1 MAISREISHHFI
13 KKWTLETPCL
23 EILLWLKEKKDK
35 KRKII
40 SLKCKGC
47 IKFQS
52 ETNSM
57 SMFKK
62 TWIDDYGEG
71 RLVSLKYHC
80 NGKPHVKA
88 LLSLKG
94 SVLMPDKV
102 GQIVVDMSV
111 SLNEFRRLK
120 RKADIAYF
128 AAKMLYRPG
137 SYQI

>member
-13 KKWTLETPCL
+13 KKWIIETPGL
-23 EILLWLKEKKDK
+23 EILLWLKKKKDK
-35 KRKII
+35 KRKIK

-62 TWIDDYGEG
+62 TWIDDYSGG

-80 NGKPHVKA
+80 NGKPYVKA
-88 LLSLKG
+88 LLSLKAL
-94 SVLMPDKV
+94 VLMPDKV
-102 GQIVVDMSV
+102 GQIVVDISV
-111 SLNEFRRLK
+111 SPDEFRRLK
-120 RKADIAYF
+120 RKADI
-128 AAKMLYRPG
+128 
-137 SYQI
+137 S